1 MFAFWFE
8 LKHKLNLCL
17 WGNTFR
23 EKKWRELFKS
33 KRWEELSSLSF
44 MKRRLFGPTLQFQS
58 SFRCLTLM
66 LSCFSSCVM
75 CFLFFP
81 RRKKK
86 CCAISWFFF
95 LLFLE
100 ACLNE
105 LMTSATQ
112 TICIWRVLFQNE
124 ICAVWKKGTPTQAEW
139 LTAKTW
145 RQIVVV
151 HFEGLLVSCVP
162 AYIFTGWIHIS
173 TTLDGHELRVFF
185 FFFFLNGYLAFW
197 NESVHMVLCFAIVV
211 GDIFSKKKMKTQ

>member
-17 WGNTFR
+17 WRNTFR

-95 LLFLE
+95 FPFSWGMLKWVNDFCYSDNLHMKSFVPKWDMCRLK
-100 ACLNE
+100 
-105 LMTSATQ
+105 
-112 TICIWRVLFQNE
+112 
-124 ICAVWKKGTPTQAEW
+124 KKGR
-139 LTAKTW
+139 LH
-145 RQIVVV
+145 RQNDWQLKL
-151 HFEGLLVSCVP
+151 EGRLWWCILKGC
-162 AYIFTGWIHIS
+162 
-173 TTLDGHELRVFF
+173 
-185 FFFFLNGYLAFW
+185 
-197 NESVHMVLCFAIVV
+197 
-211 GDIFSKKKMKTQ
+211 